1 MLFSSSGV
9 DLRPFETGVLLVKAP
24 LVFFVRFTQ
33 SSAHAVFI
41 LLLTFGLT
49 SVWGQSNVDFANL
62 REDVRLLLQRVGE
75 LSLRVE
81 QLERENAQLKSQSE
95 GVARSYATVAQVN
108 EAVAEVNRV
117 LKTAV
122 AASRS
127 ETLETVTRQIERLAQ
142 QTDVAL
148 QTLAKGQAGRSSSA
162 GSFANDFPKEG
173 VSYTVQK
180 GETLATIAKRTGA
193 KAQDIINANKL
204 TDPSKI
210 LVGQILFIPGGK

>member
-1 MLFSSSGV
+1 M
-9 DLRPFETGVLLVKAP
+9 
-24 LVFFVRFTQ
+24 RF
-33 SSAHAVFI
+33 FI

-81 QLERENAQLKSQSE
+81 QLERENTLLKSQAD

-117 LKTAV
+117 LKSTV
-122 AASRS
+122 AASRT

-148 QTLAKGQAGRSSSA
+148 QALAKGQATRGSAA

-180 GETLATIAKRTGA
+180 GETLATIAKRSGA
-193 KAQDIINANKL
+193 KVQDIINANKL

-210 LVGQILFIPGGK
+210 HVGQVLFIPGGK

>member
-1 MLFSSSGV
+1 M
-9 DLRPFETGVLLVKAP
+9 
-24 LVFFVRFTQ
+24 RF
-33 SSAHAVFI
+33 FI

-62 REDVRLLLQRVGE
+62 REDVRLLLQKVGE

-81 QLERENAQLKSQSE
+81 QLERENVLLKSQAD
-95 GVARSYATVAQVN
+95 GAARSYATVAQVS

-117 LKTAV
+117 LRTSV
-122 AASRS
+122 AASRT
-127 ETLETVTRQIERLAQ
+127 ETLETVAKQIERLAQ

-148 QTLAKGQAGRSSSA
+148 QTLAKNQAGRPSSA
-162 GSFANDFPKEG
+162 GTFATDFPKEG

-180 GETLATIAKRTGA
+180 GETLAMIAKKMGA
-193 KAQDIINANKL
+193 KVQDIINANKL

-210 LVGQILFIPGGK
+210 HVGQILFIPGGK